1 MGLPTAPG
9 PATASPVLPLGVRG
23 AHGRDR
29 RAALMS
35 SATPTCHAAVPT
47 SRRTTAPS
55 MAPAGNGRPSQPLRH
70 CAASHPGFPT
80 PAAPATPF
88 TADATLRE
96 KDRSASHTARHP
108 TAMAHRPTTAGDA
121 ARQSNPAPAALGE
134 SAPDGG
140 LDETLR
146 DSGNRQVP
154 GIHSRAVLRRADLS
168 RTAPAA
174 PLTALPVGPPLR
186 GRNRSASH
194 TSLRATASTASGL
207 AVAMRHGARRRGGG
221 RR

>member
-1 MGLPTAPG
+1 MI
-9 PATASPVLPLGVRG
+9 
-23 AHGRDR
+23 
-29 RAALMS
+29 
-35 SATPTCHAAVPT
+35 SATSPCHAGVPT

-55 MAPAGNGRPSQPLRH
+55 MAPAANGRPSQPLRH

-80 PAAPATPF
+80 PAAPATPC
-88 TADATLRE
+88 TADATLRD
-96 KDRSASHTARHP
+96 KGSSASHTARHP

-121 ARQSNPAPAALGE
+121 ARQSNPVPAALGE
-134 SAPDGG
+134 SAPDG

-146 DSGNRQVP
+146 DSGNLQVP

-186 GRNRSASH
+186 GRNRSACH

-207 AVAMRHGARRRGGG
+207 VVAMRHGARRRGGG